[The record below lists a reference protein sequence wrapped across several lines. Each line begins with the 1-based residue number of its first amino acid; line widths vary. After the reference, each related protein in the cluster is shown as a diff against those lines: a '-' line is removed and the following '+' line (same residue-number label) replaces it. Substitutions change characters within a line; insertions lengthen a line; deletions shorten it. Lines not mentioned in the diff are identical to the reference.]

1 MQPSGGGLLGSD
13 RHCPLCDA
21 ISNLSFGPASVL
33 RRGAEFG
40 QEWPVAASESGR
52 STFDMR
58 GEYRQKQFVERSP
71 LDERLVLTRL
81 LKSALDFLDEV
92 LVAFKGNVVLT
103 WLPKT

>member
-1 MQPSGGGLLGSD
+1 MSEIT
-13 RHCPLCDA
+13 RTT
-21 ISNLSFGPASVL
+21 AS
-33 RRGAEFG
+33 G

>member
-1 MQPSGGGLLGSD
+1 MTKRGRRTALAAEHTSGVAATGWLQSYAD
-13 RHCPLCDA
+13 RKRMST
-21 ISNLSFGPASVL
+21 I
-33 RRGAEFG
+33 G
-40 QEWPVAASESGR
+40 QERPVAASESGR

-58 GEYRQKQFVERSP
+58 GEYRRKQFVERSP